1 MYSVQNEI
9 LKELNTYID
18 CVDETNMPT
27 IDELL
32 QIQNKIGE
40 GLELCKQLYIK
51 TGSIK
56 EAIIMYE
63 ILYLKKKIL

>member
-40 GLELCKQLYIK
+40 PLELCKQLYIK
-51 TGSIK
+51 TGSIN
-56 EAIIMYE
+56 EAILMYE
-63 ILYLKKKIL
+63 ILYLKKKIS